1 MLEGIPGSLKY
12 RWWARGMTE
21 RSAQAGSEPIGT
33 NDSFIILELAEQLQ
47 TDKTIMRLAIT
58 TWTILSSLA

>member
-1 MLEGIPGSLKY
+1 MLKVIPGSLKY
-12 RWWARGMTE
+12 RWWPSGMTE

-33 NDSFIILELAEQLQ
+33 NDHFNILELAEQLQ

-58 TWTILSSLA
+58 TWTIL